1 MFRTIQELKRS
12 DGYGKWPVGKHFG
25 PDTYSQVIKEVENS
39 RIKVISSHKI
49 QSEKEPVWKSG
60 CIERAHMINF
70 FQINIAIEK
79 FLIAAIDDSWP
90 I

>member
-1 MFRTIQELKRS
+1 MFRTIQELERS

-49 QSEKEPVWKSG
+49 
-60 CIERAHMINF
+60 
-70 FQINIAIEK
+70 
-79 FLIAAIDDSWP
+79 
-90 I
+90 